1 MTLHRSGLL
10 GLLILSFAVWTHAPS
25 DVAKVTPLNLQL
37 TMPELAPI
45 ATSVAPVLMSQVRSC
60 PQGRGRCGR

>member
-10 GLLILSFAVWTHAPS
+10 GLLILSFSVHAPS

-37 TMPELAPI
+37 AMPEAAPI
-45 ATSVAPVLMSQVRSC
+45 ATSVAPMLMSQVRSC

>member
-10 GLLILSFAVWTHAPS
+10 GLLILSFAVPS

-37 TMPELAPI
+37 TIPELAPI